1 MTRASVWVLTA
12 ALASAAPYQ
21 CKSTDPERARDD
33 TPSEALWALCGRLAD
48 AGDADGVKRTLDFL
62 VERYPASKE
71 ARRAED
77 ERKTDKPCS
86 KVTAELA
93 AAKPKASASASASK

>member
-1 MTRASVWVLTA
+1 MTRVSVWVLTA

-62 VERYPASKE
+62 VERYPASRE

-77 ERKTDKPCS
+77 ERKADKPCG

-93 AAKPKASASASASK
+93 AAAKPKGSASK